1 MKEELQ
7 EKIQEKI
14 KVKIVEDTVLEVL
27 EVSEEEKKEE
37 EAVSSI
43 EQAVQAP
50 LETNTEGNSER
61 AALEEKIL
69 AAESL
74 SKAEN
79 SNADSEIHRASYTRR
94 FFAWFIDNLLVC
106 LACLIPI
113 GIMFGTSMLLAP
125 ELLNS
130 GRAPSFW
137 EIIGLF
143 LVGTIHPSSSALLSI
158 VLPFGQAANFIQQ
171 SVSTHNIN
179 FSIGLGLAIYG
190 CAGAVNFLGN
200 IIYHTLMPLS
210 GLKGTV
216 GQKILGIKTRW
227 HNNKPSLKKAFARA
241 TLKVIAIAILALPLT
256 IIFFRAFP
264 LAMLIMFL
272 SMIFDKRPIFSRMR
286 TGLDNLSL
294 KLFGLIPSYAKGS
307 EVLRDFKDARN
318 DALKSP
324 EKRAQTHKD
333 HIIIRYKPYAAISRW
348 FEQRFSQTNQ
358 WTSLGIVLGSFALFF
373 LLYAIFEPSLTAAG
387 LTWDNIQQTLARFA
401 AQGAGG
407 VGGTAAGGGSVS
419 SVFFSYSLA
428 AIFIVSTLALIKFFV
443 QAMLKPTHLRFDEK
457 GLTFQRFNEATK
469 SFVPTSSNRWEDLTH
484 VALQRVSGRSIDSE
498 PSLILSWANGQTSK
512 LDLSSVPTMDEKAL
526 ILKAVDRWRKD
537 VPIDAEVISS
547 LEVPPEYSYTEVWLQ
562 ALCAPPKRERL
573 KPLLAGASLKDG
585 QYKIEKQLGAGGQG
599 VAYLTHDHSS
609 GRMVVLKEML
619 LPVFV
624 DMTVRKQALDRFEG
638 ECRIL
643 RSLDHAKVVSLS
655 DFFVEDHRAYLVL
668 EYIEGRNLKEEIKQG
683 REFKAAEI
691 KSLALEMC
699 DILEYLHGCEPPVV
713 HRDFTPDNLMLT
725 SEGSLKLIDFNVANQ
740 QEQTATGTVVGKQA
754 YMPLEQ
760 FQGNPTPQ
768 SDIYAMGA
776 TLYYLLTGEE
786 PEPLTTSHPAQSPA
800 FRLKDLD
807 QESIKALN
815 EIVAKATNSSLEK
828 RFQNIDELRTAIKA
842 INL

>member
-7 EKIQEKI
+7 EKIKI
-14 KVKIVEDTVLEVL
+14 KIVEDTEL
-27 EVSEEEKKEE
+27 EVSEVSEEPSD
-37 EAVSSI
+37 AVLP
-43 EQAVQAP
+43 EQAASEEQTD
-50 LETNTEGNSER
+50 LEKPNEVSASME
-61 AALEEKIL
+61 L
-69 AAESL
+69 
-74 SKAEN
+74 KAEDK
-79 SNADSEIHRASYTRR
+79 SSEDTNAANEIHRASYTRR
-94 FFAWFIDNLLVC
+94 LLAWFTDNLLVC
-106 LACLIPI
+106 LLSLIPI
-113 GIMFGTSMLLAP
+113 SIMYATATILAP

-137 EIIGLF
+137 QIIGLF
-143 LVGTIHPSSSALLSI
+143 LIGTIHPSSSAAISILLP
-158 VLPFGQAANFIQQ
+158 LGQAAYFIQQ
-171 SVSTHNIN
+171 TLSTHSFNL
-179 FSIGLGLAIYG
+179 SIFFALAIYG
-190 CAGAVNFLGN
+190 LSGTVNFLGN
-200 IIYHTLMPLS
+200 IAYHTLMPLTR
-210 GLKGTV
+210 LRGTL
-216 GQKILGIKTRW
+216 GQKLFGIKTTW
-227 HNNKPSLKKAFARA
+227 HNDKPSFNRAFARA
-241 TLKVIAIAILALPLT
+241 ILKVFAIAIFALPIT
-256 IIFFRAFP
+256 IVTAKAPP
-264 LAMLIMFL
+264 LAILIAVFAL
-272 SMIFDKRPIFSRMR
+272 AFDASPLFSRMR
-286 TGLDNLSL
+286 TSLDNLSF
-294 KLFGLIPSYAKGS
+294 KLFGLIPSYSKGA
-307 EVLRDFKDARN
+307 EILKDFKDTKN

-358 WTSLGIVLGSFALFF
+358 WTSLGIVIGSFALFF
-373 LLYAIFEPSLTAAG
+373 ILYAIFEPYLTAAG
-387 LTWDNIQQTLARFA
+387 LTWDNIRETLARFA

-407 VGGTAAGGGSVS
+407 AAGAGAAGGGSVS
-419 SVFFSYSLA
+419 SVVFSYSLA
-428 AIFIVSTLALIKFFV
+428 AIFIVTTLAIIKFFV
-443 QAMLKPTHLRFDEK
+443 QAMLKPTHLRFDQK

-469 SFVPTSSNRWEDLTH
+469 TFVPTSSNRWEDLTH

-498 PSLILSWANGQTSK
+498 PSLILSWANGQTTK

-573 KPLLAGASLKDG
+573 KPLLAGASLKEG

-643 RSLDHAKVVSLS
+643 RSLDNEKVVSLS

-683 REFKAAEI
+683 RQFKASEI

-699 DILEYLHGCEPPVV
+699 DILEYLHSCEPPVV
-713 HRDFTPDNLMLT
+713 HRDFTPDNLMLS
-725 SEGSLKLIDFNVANQ
+725 SEGNLKLIDFNVANQ

-776 TLYYLLTGEE
+776 TLYYLLTGDE
-786 PEPLTTSHPAQSPA
+786 PEPLTTSHPADSPA

-807 QESIKALN
+807 QASIKALD

-828 RFQNIDELRTAIKA
+828 RFQNIEELRTAIKE